1 MNYWI
6 VAAAAALAAC
16 VAVGVLCTRLR
27 GQLKRLE
34 EDAQQLRIEI
44 DGIRRENVDFRREI
58 AALCRE
64 LEDEQH
70 YSDQLNQDLDDQYRQ
85 LLEAEQRAE
94 RAESRRTDAEKEIYA
109 GRMRA
114 EQLQQQLRQAH
125 DEQLAQEQLYQDII
139 RDRDKTIARLQERSL
154 KLRPKKKKDVLD
166 QQITLDD
173 LLSQEDVRVHE

>member
-1 MNYWI
+1 VNYWI
-6 VAAAAALAAC
+6 VAAALAAAC
-16 VAVGVLCTRLR
+16 VAVGAICIRFR
-27 GQLKRLE
+27 GQLKQRE
-34 EDAQQLRIEI
+34 SEVQQLRIEI
-44 DGIRRENVDFRREI
+44 DGIRRENVDCRREI

-64 LEDEQH
+64 LEDEQC
-70 YSDQLNQDLDDQYRQ
+70 YSDRLNQDLDDQYNR

-94 RAESRRTDAEKEIYA
+94 RAEARRTDAEKEIYA

-139 RDRDKTIARLQERSL
+139 RDRDKTIARLQEKGR
-154 KLRPKKKKDVLD
+154 KHRMKKKREALD
-166 QQITLDD
+166 HQITLDD